1 MINHAAIFGLRT
13 QRSMKSVAA
22 VRVVTKP
29 KLI

>member
-1 MINHAAIFGLRT
+1 MINHAALNGSRKRFTR
-13 QRSMKSVAA
+13 SVAA